1 MVTKGDPDATLEIR
15 RLTPL
20 DIHNKEFKKGFR
32 GYDESEVDEFLD
44 LVVAE
49 FERIVR
55 QNEESQAVISGLE
68 SRLEHYKGLEETL
81 KNSIVLA
88 QKTADETRETAHR
101 EASVIK
107 KEAIAEAARM
117 REDAQDDLRRS
128 YRETELVRD
137 RLLRFQV
144 EMRTFLKSTMD
155 MIDKGV
161 GGLGTRLEGD
171 TRASREQAD

>member
-1 MVTKGDPDATLEIR
+1 MASMGDSEATLQIR

-44 LVVAE
+44 LIVAE
-49 FERIVR
+49 FERLVR
-55 QNEESQAVISGLE
+55 QNDELQATIAGLE
-68 SRLEHYKGLEETL
+68 SRLEHYKGMEETL

-88 QKTADETRETAHR
+88 QKTADETRESAHR

-107 KEAIAEAARM
+107 REAMAEAARL
-117 REDAQDDLRRS
+117 REDAQEDLRRS

-137 RLLRFQV
+137 RLLRFNA
-144 EMRTFLKSTMD
+144 EMKAFLQSTMD

-161 GGLGTRLEGD
+161 GGLGARLED
-171 TRASREQAD
+171 EIKKPHE

>member
-1 MVTKGDPDATLEIR
+1 MASMGDPEATLQIR

-44 LVVAE
+44 LIVAE
-49 FERIVR
+49 FERLVR
-55 QNEESQAVISGLE
+55 QNDELQATISGLE

-88 QKTADETRETAHR
+88 QKTADETRECAHR

-107 KEAIAEAARM
+107 REAMAEAARL
-117 REDAQDDLRRS
+117 REDAQEDLRRS

-144 EMRTFLKSTMD
+144 EMKAFLQSTME

-161 GGLGTRLEGD
+161 GGLGTRLEEEIG
-171 TRASREQAD
+171 EVHK